1 MCMSV
6 CIYIFLRFERIY
18 SKLKTLRK
26 QWLFQRVSVFG
37 GSDLSFTYNILK
49 LNSQKYSHMLYV
61 QLKLGFP
68 WSPKWLKKKI
78 HLPMQETWVRSLG
91 WEDLLEKEMATLSSI
106 LAWEI
111 PWTEGPG
118 EHGITKNVR
127 HNLATEKQHSK
138 ITLHLYVQIMNSP
151 LNRMHFSS
159 MLPLFEF
166 VLSLLF
172 SCLLSSNFLRFNKQF
187 WVLTSISGKLLISLD
202 QKGIFLKIYYLSKRV
217 LHTTV

>member
-1 MCMSV
+1 M
-6 CIYIFLRFERIY
+6 Y

-26 QWLFQRVSVFG
+26 QWLFQRVSVFW

-49 LNSQKYSHMLYV
+49 FNSQKYSHILYV

-68 WSPKWLKKKI
+68 WLPQWLKKKI
-78 HLPMQETWVRSLG
+78 HLPMQETWVQSLG
-91 WEDLLEKEMATLSSI
+91 WEDPLEREMATLSNI

-118 EHGITKNVR
+118 GHGITKKVG

-138 ITLHLYVQIMNSP
+138 ITLHLYVQILYSP
-151 LNRMHFSS
+151 LNRMHFS
-159 MLPLFEF
+159 MFPLYEF

-172 SCLLSSNFLRFNKQF
+172 SCLLSSSFLRLNKQL

-202 QKGIFLKIYYLSKRV
+202 QKGFFKKIYCLSKRV